1 MGRSVPPGTGL
12 EVGVGTGR
20 FSIPLGIGIG
30 VEPSR
35 AMAEIAHQR
44 GIRVVQ
50 APGER
55 LPFRTEQFDF
65 ALLLTVICFVDSLLD
80 FW

>member
-1 MGRSVPPGTGL
+1 M
-12 EVGVGTGR
+12 
-20 FSIPLGIGIG
+20 
-30 VEPSR
+30 EPSR